1 MKEGKKGNKIRREGR
16 AVHKTEGIKKEIK
29 EFFAQDWVPVED
41 ISYGMVK
48 MKLWAGG
55 GYVKIVE
62 VSPIP
67 FLLLPPEERV
77 DLLVYFYEWLKIA
90 PAHLQ
95 FHMITTKTSVNELV
109 SSILRK
115 TSGESDAIVL
125 KRRDA
130 YIKKIRDLSA
140 AESLSK
146 RFFIVYGYEGGENG
160 SSDNIE
166 SIAETMYETQ
176 AYIRYYLGKVG
187 NSLVEHEDDNMF
199 QAELLYNE
207 LNPKS
212 CVKEPFEN
220 RVARVASDYQS
231 YMLSKDYDFNLS
243 DIPLEDYLAARG
255 IVNKNSGYIIRDGL
269 FESSLYIR
277 GDGYRHS
284 VVSGWMEE
292 FTNFGEGMTVNLYA
306 GRKNRHKMIEEAGRT
321 VRIKRSEAKD
331 VHISDDDE
339 DVYLSGAQNAKFIKD
354 QLSDNNEDIYN
365 VTVLL
370 TIQANTLKELNNKKS
385 KVRKLL
391 KSKDYFVEDT
401 FCRNE
406 EASYMS
412 LPLMMEDDHIIQKA
426 KRNMLTSSLAS
437 TYFFTAFELYD
448 IGGILLGLNGVNSSL
463 FVYNPF
469 NTKIFK
475 NGNTVI
481 TGTSGMGKTYLLQQI
496 GYALR
501 LSGVR
506 VYYILPYKGHEYFK
520 ACKEINGTY
529 IDLAP
534 GAKTCIN
541 AMAIRPQ
548 ADADVSLVED
558 YDFEQESLLSKK
570 VHQIITFIQLLKPK
584 EEMTDMEE
592 TQLNI
597 VLTKLYAEF
606 GITEDN
612 DTIWID
618 KEARLL
624 KVMPILGDLYRKCME
639 DEILKSRVAVAIRP
653 FIDGTCANMNGQ
665 TNVDLDNHY
674 VVFNVSNAGKQFL
687 PAFAFIA
694 VDCSYDGIKADRTE
708 LCALIMDEVWKMMVN
723 IYCAEFVM
731 EIYKIIRGYAGI
743 AISATQDI
751 SDFLSFDGGVYGK
764 KIITTSKIKFLLG
777 AEEEE
782 LRSLQESVGLTDLEV
797 KGLVK
802 YDRGQA
808 LMVANGEKIPLLVK
822 GTDAETEIFT
832 TDPNILRQLK
842 DKQKI
847 E

>member
-1 MKEGKKGNKIRREGR
+1 MPKGS
-16 AVHKTEGIKKEIK
+16 VQKKEIK
-29 EFFAQDWVPVED
+29 EMFAQDWVPVED
-41 ISYGMVK
+41 VLYGLIK
-48 MKLWAGG
+48 MKSWAGG

-62 VSPIP
+62 ISPIP
-67 FLLLPPEERV
+67 FLLMTPEERA

-95 FHMITTKTSVNELV
+95 FHMTTTKTSVNDLV
-109 SSILRK
+109 TSIYKR
-115 TSGESDAIVL
+115 TANEEDAVVL

-130 YIKKIRDLSA
+130 YIRKIRELSA

-146 RFFIVYGYEGGENG
+146 RFFISFKYEGGDDG
-160 SSDNIE
+160 VSDKIE

-187 NSLVEHEDDNMF
+187 NTIVEHDDDNMF
-199 QAELLYNE
+199 QAELIYSE

-212 CVKEPFEN
+212 CVKEPFDK
-220 RVARVASDYQS
+220 RVERVASDFQS
-231 YMLSKDYDFNLS
+231 YMFSLDRSFKLS
-243 DIPLEDYLAARG
+243 DVPLEDYLAPRG
-255 IVNKNSGYIIRDGL
+255 IKNKNSNYFVKDGV
-269 FESSLYIR
+269 FETSLYIR
-277 GDGYRHS
+277 GDGYRRL
-284 VVSGWMEE
+284 VYSGWMEE
-292 FTNFGEGMTVNLYA
+292 FVNFGEGVVVNIYA
-306 GRKNRHKMIEEAGRT
+306 ERKSRNKMIDEAGRT
-321 VRIKRSEAKD
+321 MRLKRSEAHD
-331 VHISDDDE
+331 QNVNEDDMDL
-339 DVYLSGAQNAKFIKD
+339 YLSGAENAKYIRD
-354 QLSDNNEDIYN
+354 RLTDDNEDLYD
-365 VTVLL
+365 VAMLL
-370 TIQANTLKELNNKKS
+370 TLQANTLKELNNKKN
-385 KVRKLL
+385 KIKRILR
-391 KSKDYFVEDT
+391 SKDYFVEET
-401 FCRNE
+401 FDRNE

-412 LPLMMEDDHIIQKA
+412 LPLLIKNDKIFEKA

-448 IGGILLGLNGVNSSL
+448 KDGILLGLNGVNSSL
-463 FVYNPF
+463 AVYNPF
-469 NTKIFK
+469 NTRMFK

-481 TGTSGMGKTYLLQQI
+481 TGTSGMGKTFLLQEL

-501 LSGVR
+501 ASGTK

-541 AMAIRPQ
+541 VMAIRPQ
-548 ADADVSLVED
+548 AEADASLVED
-558 YDFEQESLLSKK
+558 YDFESESLLSKK

-606 GITEDN
+606 GINEDN
-612 DTIWID
+612 DSIWID
-618 KEARLL
+618 KKARLL
-624 KVMPILGDLYRKCME
+624 KVMPVLGDLYTKCME
-639 DEILKSRVAVAIRP
+639 DEILKDRIAVAIRP
-653 FIDGTCANMNGQ
+653 FIDGTCSNMNGQ

-674 VVFNVSNAGKQFL
+674 IVFNVSNAGKQFL

-723 IYCAEFVM
+723 VYCAEFVM
-731 EIYKIIRGYAGI
+731 EIYKIIRGYGGI

-751 SDFLSFDGGVYGK
+751 SDFLSFEGGVYGK
-764 KIITTSKIKFLLG
+764 KIITTSKIKFVLG

-797 KGLVK
+797 KSLIK

-808 LMVANGEKIPLLVK
+808 LMVTNGEKIPIVIK
-822 GTDAETEIFT
+822 GTDEEIGIFT
-832 TDPNILRQLK
+832 TDPNILKKIREK
-842 DKQKI
+842 KQAEKQAENRI
-847 E
+847 TDPKE